1 VVYLS
6 APPRLRLD
14 TLARC
19 PREVQPAVD
28 PRALRVRMVHL
39 GLGAFHRAHQAAM
52 TEEAVA
58 ADGGGWGIC
67 GVAPRRRD
75 AVERL
80 APQDGLFALLERGPE
95 RDRVRVVATV
105 REAIAARDAPGEVVA
120 RIADPGVSVVTLTVT
135 EAGYPRDPST
145 GGLRDGDAELEADL
159 AGSEAPRTALGLLVR
174 GLEARM
180 GGDAG
185 PISVVSCDNLAA
197 NGRVLERLV
206 CDFCARMAD
215 GERLGTWVAANAAFP
230 STVVDRIVPAT
241 TDADR
246 ADTARALGV
255 TDEATVVGEPYR
267 SWVLEDAFAAPRPA
281 WERAGALFVADV
293 APYEALK
300 LRMLN
305 ATHSLLAYA
314 GPLAGLRTVDEA
326 VGADWLVAA
335 AHRLIADVRPTLP
348 PTPDV
353 DVDAYADRL
362 FERWA
367 NARMGHRLQ
376 QIAADGSQK
385 LAVRL
390 VPAARERLATGAV
403 PHWIALAFAAW
414 AETVARAAGDS
425 AARLADARAAELC
438 EAAARAGDERDL
450 AAVMLAAL
458 DAPAEMSDSVAD
470 WLRALRADGVEKA
483 VRRALRDA

>member
-1 VVYLS
+1 VACLTTEVVS
-6 APPRLRLD
+6 TAPRLRLD
-14 TLARC
+14 TLAAC
-19 PREVQPAVD
+19 PPEAQPAVD
-28 PRALRVRMVHL
+28 PRGLRVRIVHL

-58 ADGGGWGIC
+58 ADGSDWGIC

-95 RDRVRVVATV
+95 SDRVRVVATV
-105 REAIAARDAPGEVVA
+105 REALAARDAPAQVIA
-120 RIADPGVSVVTLTVT
+120 RIADPDASVVTLTVT
-135 EAGYPRDPST
+135 EAGYPRVGDP
-145 GGLRDGDAELEADL
+145 ELVADL
-159 AGSEAPRTALGLLVR
+159 ARREAPRTALGLLVR

-180 GGDAG
+180 AGDAG

-206 CDFCARMAD
+206 SDFCARMPD
-215 GERLGTWVAANAAFP
+215 GERLGAWLAANAAFP

-241 TDADR
+241 TDVDR
-246 ADTARALGV
+246 ATAARTLGV

-281 WERAGALFVADV
+281 WERAGALFVGDV

-300 LRMLN
+300 LRVLN

-314 GPLAGLRTVDEA
+314 GSLAGLRTVDEA
-326 VGADWLVAA
+326 SAADWLAGAA
-335 AHRLIADVRPTLP
+335 RRLVADVRPTLP
-348 PTPDV
+348 PTPGV
-353 DVDAYADRL
+353 DVDAYAEGL

-367 NARMGHRLQ
+367 NPRIAHRLA

-390 VPAARERLATGAV
+390 VPPARERLAAGAM
-403 PHWIALAFAAW
+403 PHWIALALAAW
-414 AETVARAAGDS
+414 AETVARAAAGD
-425 AARLADARAAELC
+425 AAVALSDPRAAELC
-438 EAAARAGDERDL
+438 EAAAHTGTEREL
-450 AAVMLAAL
+450 ATAMLQAL
-458 DAPAEMSDSVAD
+458 GAPEELSEPVAE
-470 WLRALRADGVEKA
+470 WLRALRADGVERA
-483 VRRALRDA
+483 VRASLDNG